1 MIDRNDRGLRE
12 CLWYELDLKDR
23 LRWLPHNLVAHPLMA
38 ILPRSW
44 GEKLHNI
51 TLPKDLPNE
60 R

>member
-12 CLWYELDLKDR
+12 CFWYELDIRAR

-44 GEKLHNI
+44 GQRIHDI
-51 TLPKDLPNE
+51 TLPKELSNE
-60 R
+60 